1 MSEKKNFISFIRKTE
16 QFSLVRVVKNGLVN
30 MIPVLIIGAFALVI
44 NQFPIKG
51 YQDFITSFL
60 NGFIAK
66 LSNFVNKATF
76 GVLSVYMTYFI
87 SRSYMKI
94 KADPQAITGGATIT
108 ALISFFILAGAY
120 LPDFS
125 IDNMGP
131 KSMFLA
137 ILTGLGA
144 SALYM
149 VFDKL
154 FRKRKRYIFS
164 VGADRDFNKM
174 LSTLLPI
181 VLVALIFCLR

>member
-16 QFSLVRVVKNGLVN
+16 QFSLVRVVKSGLVN

-51 YQDFITSFL
+51 YQDFITTFL
-60 NGFIAK
+60 DGFIAK

-94 KADPQAITGGATIT
+94 KADPQAITSGATIA
-108 ALISFFILAGAY
+108 ALLSFFILAGVY
-120 LPDFS
+120 GENFS

-144 SALYM
+144 SALYLA
-149 VFDKL
+149 FDKM

-164 VGADRDFNKM
+164 AGADR
-174 LSTLLPI
+174 
-181 VLVALIFCLR
+181 ALARKYNE